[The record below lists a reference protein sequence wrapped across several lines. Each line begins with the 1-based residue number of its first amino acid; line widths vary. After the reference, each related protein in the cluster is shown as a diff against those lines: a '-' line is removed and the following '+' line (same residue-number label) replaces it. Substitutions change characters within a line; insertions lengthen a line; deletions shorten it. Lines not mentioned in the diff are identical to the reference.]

1 MKIIGIMLVFLSS
14 AFIGFHLSKRFKRR
28 IKILEDINELIIS
41 MKILIEA
48 ECPTV
53 EELFSIMASQK
64 RFDNFFIPKTA
75 FLSPDYN
82 KQIEVECN
90 RNSILKDDEKRL
102 FLGFINELGTA
113 YLEGQISII
122 NGYIKQF
129 ENQISKLRS
138 EQNSKCRLYNSFGV
152 LIGAFISI
160 VLS

>member
-1 MKIIGIMLVFLSS
+1 MFLSS
-14 AFIGFHLSKRFKRR
+14 AFIGFYLSKRFKRR

-64 RFDNFFIPKTA
+64 RLDNFFISKTA

-90 RNSILKDDEKRL
+90 SNSVLKDDEKRL

-160 VLS
+160 ILS